1 MSNDVQEKTQAQIDL
16 ENFFKIE
23 DIQGKL
29 LYTTSEEELTEVLV
43 SILTAGIYVKTFTL
57 FGGKV
62 ELTYTSIAEK
72 DRMAGYE
79 LMRLYTDKNKEISE
93 IQMQAYN
100 SKVNIALQLVRVK
113 TGSGNTTNLTQGSL
127 EERIALLTELGEE
140 MVRLTSKYLMIFANI
155 TSKAFNSEDV
165 IKN

>member
-127 EERIALLTELGEE
+127 EERIVLLTELGEE